1 MARSNSKSRSYVPF
15 KWTKELIIF
24 LSVLVVAIALT
35 IICLIPTS
43 KERFMNEWTEAI
55 EAASGTAFDD
65 EHVFEYISY
74 NELEKARKNCTEED
88 PLFVLYGSCLDS
100 TTVSNITEV
109 NEMAT
114 EYEVDKIYILKCDF
128 VMEADEDDAKDKAK
142 LEKYRDALGL
152 EKIDNLYTYCQL
164 FVYTNSSEYDFNS
177 QDIIDDSDNTDASFS
192 KALKKCM
199 STYSPKAKDSE
210 VLNK

>member
-1 MARSNSKSRSYVPF
+1 MARSNSKSRSYVQF

-24 LSVLVVAIALT
+24 LSILLVAIILT

-55 EAASGTAFDD
+55 EAAEGTAFDED
-65 EHVFEYISY
+65 HVFEYITY
-74 NELEKARKNCTEED
+74 NELEKARKNCSED
-88 PLFVLYGSCLDS
+88 EPLFVLYGSCLDS

-109 NEMAT
+109 NDMAT
-114 EYEVDKIYILKCDF
+114 DYEVEKIYIFKCDF
-128 VMEADEDDAKDKAK
+128 VMEADKDDAKDKAK
-142 LEKYRDALGL
+142 LEKYRDALCL

-164 FVYTNSSEYDFNS
+164 FVFTNSDAYSFNS

-192 KALKKCM
+192 KALKNCM
-199 STYSPKAKDSE
+199 SLFSPKAKDS
-210 VLNK
+210 VTLNK